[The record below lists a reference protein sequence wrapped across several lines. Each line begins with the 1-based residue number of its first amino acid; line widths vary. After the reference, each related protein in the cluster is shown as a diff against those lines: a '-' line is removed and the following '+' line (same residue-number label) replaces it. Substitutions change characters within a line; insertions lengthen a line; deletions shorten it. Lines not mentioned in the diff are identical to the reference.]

1 MMRTLLLFVILL
13 CHSSGY
19 SQREKIDAFRDSLFE
34 KTRDSQNRS
43 IFQHYTDS
51 LYGVLNNT
59 SNDTIRVAVML
70 ELCNN
75 YKYKK
80 PDSAV
85 FFARK
90 TIELA
95 RVLNM
100 HDEEGWALT
109 YYLLTESAIGNDAKA
124 LQLALE
130 IIRLGEVY
138 NLPFRRAIGT
148 LLLGW
153 TYNRTYKY
161 ERAIIN
167 YRKALRFFESAGD
180 ETYAS
185 MQSAYL
191 AETYSILGKRDSAL
205 YFIESAEKYTG
216 RAIWSIPYVTLHIG
230 KVYANFGNQRE
241 ALHYLQ
247 EARISSSPT
256 EAYWEFEATK
266 EIVHVYNASHDLDSA
281 LYYAQTALSLAERNR
296 FHASIIDANLLLAQL
311 FEKFDKNKALIFLQ
325 TAFQYK
331 DSLSQMERSMAI
343 EDFLNIDQKQ
353 RQQELETAKRDYQ
366 SQLKMNALLGSSFT
380 LLVVA
385 VVLYRSQR
393 LKQRSKK
400 KIEEAYHQLKSTQSQ
415 LIQSEK
421 MASLG
426 ELTAGIAHE
435 IQNPLNFVN
444 NFSEVNKELAQELEQ
459 EIEKGNSTEA
469 KALAKDIKANQDKIL
484 HHGKRADAI
493 VKGMLQHSR
502 TNSGQKEPTNI
513 NTLCDEY
520 LRLAYHGLRAKDKT
534 FNARI
539 ETDFDSTLTK
549 INVIPQD
556 IGRVVLNLINN
567 GFYSVSEKCKQ
578 QPNDYEPAVSVSTK
592 KSGDNVLISV
602 RDNGNGIPDSIKEKI
617 FQPFF
622 TTKPTG
628 QGTGLGLSLTYDIVK
643 AHGGELTVETKEGE
657 GSEFVVSLPV

>member
-1 MMRTLLLFVILL
+1 MMRILILFFLLLCCF
-13 CHSSGY
+13 SGF
-19 SQREKIDAFRDSLFE
+19 SQREEIDAFRDSLFE
-34 KTRDSQNRS
+34 KTKDSQNRS
-43 IFQHYTDS
+43 LFQHYTDS
-51 LYGVLNNT
+51 LYGVLHNT
-59 SNDTIRVAVML
+59 SNDTTRVSVML
-70 ELCNN
+70 ELSNN
-75 YKYKK
+75 YKYKR

-100 HDEEGWALT
+100 PDEEGWALT
-109 YYLLTESAIGNDAKA
+109 YYLLTESAIGNDAKS

-130 IIRLGEVY
+130 IIRLAEE
-138 NLPFRRAIGT
+138 NDLHFRRAIGT

-153 TYNRTYKY
+153 TYNRTKQYEKAIVNYK
-161 ERAIIN
+161 
-167 YRKALRFFESAGD
+167 KALRFFESVSD
-180 ETYAS
+180 ETYSS

-205 YFIESAEKYTG
+205 YFIELAEKYTE
-216 RAIWSIPYVTLHIG
+216 RAVWSIPYVSLHIG

-241 ALHYLQ
+241 ALRYLQ
-247 EARISSSPT
+247 EARIASSPT

-266 EIVHVYNASHDLDSA
+266 EIVRVYKASHDLDSA
-281 LYYAQTALSLAERNR
+281 LFYAQTALLLAERNR
-296 FHASIIDANLLLAQL
+296 FHASIIEANLLLAQL
-311 FEKFDKNKALIFLQ
+311 LEQSDKNKALMFIE

-331 DSLSQMERSMAI
+331 DSLSQMERSLAM

-353 RQQELETAKRDYQ
+353 RQQELATAKRDYQ

-385 VVLYRSQR
+385 VILYRSQR

-400 KIEEAYHQLKSTQSQ
+400 KIEAAYLQLKSTQSQ

-444 NFSEVNKELAQELEQ
+444 NFSEVNVELTDEADH
-459 EIEKGNSTEA
+459 EIEKANLTQARTILQEI
-469 KALAKDIKANQDKIL
+469 KDNQQKIN
-484 HHGKRADAI
+484 HHGKRAAAI

-502 TNSGQKEPTNI
+502 ASSGQKEPTDV

-520 LRLAYHGLRAKDKT
+520 LRLSYHGLRAKDKT
-534 FNARI
+534 FNAKF
-539 ETDFDSTLTK
+539 ETDFDSSLPK
-549 INVIPQD
+549 VNLVPQD
-556 IGRVVLNLINN
+556 IGRAVLNLINN
-567 GFYSVSEKCKQ
+567 AFYAVIEHSKQ
-578 QPNDYEPAVSVSTK
+578 QDNYDPTVSVSTK
-592 KSGDNVLISV
+592 KSGNKILISV
-602 RDNGNGIPDSIKEKI
+602 KDNGYGMPDSIKEKI

-628 QGTGLGLSLTYDIVK
+628 QGTGLGLSLSYEIVK
-643 AHGGELTVETKEGE
+643 AHGGELTVKTKEGE
-657 GSEFVVSLPV
+657 GSEFIVSLPVG